1 MAEPQKL
8 AGLHRS
14 HNRLS
19 HITLSRRPA
28 SGRAPRSSCEDT
40 HFGWVFATRPTTPAE
55 VGPTCANGQQ
65 ASAQTCALGWPA
77 GTGNYGIITKGDAT
91 IPDKN
96 IYKPILVGGDFD
108 DTHLKTQNHPGNFQ
122 EDKYQCSNPKCQ
134 NNPYCEAPPGPQE
147 CTGCV
152 GGTSGVCKTSA
163 GVCSELLFGACA
175 TGTTPC

>member
-77 GTGNYGIITKGDAT
+77 GTGNYGIITKGDAH
-91 IPDKN
+91 IPGKQV
-96 IYKPILVGGDFD
+96 YKPVLIL
-108 DTHLKTQNHPGNFQ
+108 
-122 EDKYQCSNPKCQ
+122 
-134 NNPYCEAPPGPQE
+134 
-147 CTGCV
+147 
-152 GGTSGVCKTSA
+152 GTSTTRPQMSPGTSPR
-163 GVCSELLFGACA
+163 GAVNRPRTTRPTRPA
-175 TGTTPC
+175 TRTLGISYRASAASWSPKIFVSRADG